1 MINEDARVF
10 IQGRVSAE
18 DDKASKLILEKVR
31 PFSDIPRELWIQF
44 ESKDD
49 YSQKEKGLL
58 EDLRNSQGTDT
69 VVIYLKDVKAMKK
82 LSAACMILGLSLFAG
97 GCSNDQIDDH
107 IISLQDKISDVTA
120 SDSTEQEDQEPSTE
134 ERVYID
140 ELTGTLL
147 DFDGTHLTI
156 SSNGETYVFDV
167 SQTRLECKYGVVS
180 SDQVSVIY
188 QGQLSGTDISTIFPI
203 KITAK
208 YHNETPLED
217 RTLKGKVKSLT
228 SNALVIVTE
237 KGNTVTFPVTGVRQY
252 Y

>member
-1 MINEDARVF
+1 
-10 IQGRVSAE
+10 
-18 DDKASKLILEKVR
+18 
-31 PFSDIPRELWIQF
+31 
-44 ESKDD
+44 
-49 YSQKEKGLL
+49 
-58 EDLRNSQGTDT
+58 
-69 VVIYLKDVKAMKK
+69 
-82 LSAACMILGLSLFAG
+82 MILGLSLFAG

-134 ERVYID
+134 ERVYMD

-188 QGQLSGTDISTIFPI
+188 QGQLSGTDISTISPI
-203 KITAK
+203 KITDK
-208 YHNETPLED
+208 YHNETPHFKGQSEITHVQCLCD
-217 RTLKGKVKSLT
+217 SYRKGKYRNRPWHRCQTILQKRHQ
-228 SNALVIVTE
+228 
-237 KGNTVTFPVTGVRQY
+237 GRQVGLCPFSR
-252 Y
+252 

>member
-1 MINEDARVF
+1 MILQINRTDRYPGSEDTNEKTVCCMYD
-10 IQGRVSAE
+10 S
-18 DDKASKLILEKVR
+18 R
-31 PFSDIPRELWIQF
+31 PFPF
-44 ESKDD
+44 
-49 YSQKEKGLL
+49 
-58 EDLRNSQGTDT
+58 
-69 VVIYLKDVKAMKK
+69 
-82 LSAACMILGLSLFAG
+82 CG

-180 SDQVSVIY
+180 CDQVSVIY
-188 QGQLSGTDISTIFPI
+188 QGQLSGTVSDLPGTC
-203 KITAK
+203 
-208 YHNETPLED
+208 L
-217 RTLKGKVKSLT
+217 
-228 SNALVIVTE
+228 
-237 KGNTVTFPVTGVRQY
+237 
-252 Y
+252 

>member
-1 MINEDARVF
+1 
-10 IQGRVSAE
+10 
-18 DDKASKLILEKVR
+18 
-31 PFSDIPRELWIQF
+31 
-44 ESKDD
+44 
-49 YSQKEKGLL
+49 
-58 EDLRNSQGTDT
+58 
-69 VVIYLKDVKAMKK
+69 
-82 LSAACMILGLSLFAG
+82 MILGLSLFAG

-188 QGQLSGTDISTIFPI
+188 QGQLSGTDISTISPI
-203 KITAK
+203 KITDK

-237 KGNTVTFPVTGVRQY
+237 KGKYRNLPCHRCQTILQKKASRPASGVYVHFRGKFINETLVDDKQY
-252 Y
+252 DGSFTKVISVSDTDPLKVPAATPTPSPEPKKKGTASPCQRS